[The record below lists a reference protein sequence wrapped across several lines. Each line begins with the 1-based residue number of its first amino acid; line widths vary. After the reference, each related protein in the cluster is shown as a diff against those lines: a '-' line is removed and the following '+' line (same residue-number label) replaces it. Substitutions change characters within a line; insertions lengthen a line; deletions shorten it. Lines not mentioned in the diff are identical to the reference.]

1 MRRHDR
7 EVTDV
12 NEIQSWFNDFDVC
25 RLGFVDNDHAYI
37 VPVNYGVTFSPR
49 FELYF
54 HSANEGKKIQLMMQN
69 PHISFELDGRHRL
82 MHAEQACDVSMSYIS
97 VMGQGIL
104 EIIHDHE
111 AKKEALLKIMEHNTH
126 RRDWTFNEKSLE
138 RVFVYKLTV
147 DSYSA
152 KQHKEKGS

>member
-7 EVTDV
+7 EVTDIH
-12 NEIQSWFNDFDVC
+12 EIQTWFDDFDVC
-25 RLGFVDNDHAYI
+25 RLGFVDNKYAYI
-37 VPVNYGVTFSPR
+37 VPLNFGVSFTPR

-54 HSANEGKKIQLMMQN
+54 HSAKEGKKINLMMQH
-69 PHISFELDGRHRL
+69 PYVSFELDGRHRL
-82 MHAEQACDVSMSYIS
+82 IKAEQACNVSMSYIS
-97 VMGQGIL
+97 VMGQGVL
-104 EIIHDHE
+104 EVIHDLNE
-111 AKKEALLKIMEHNTH
+111 KKEALLKIMEHNTH
-126 RRDWTFNEKSLE
+126 QKDWTFNEHSLE